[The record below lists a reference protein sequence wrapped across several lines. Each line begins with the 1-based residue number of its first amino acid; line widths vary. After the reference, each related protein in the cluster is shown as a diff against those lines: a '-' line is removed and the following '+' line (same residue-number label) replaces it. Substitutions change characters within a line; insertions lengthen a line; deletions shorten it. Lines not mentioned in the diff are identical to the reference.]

1 MDESRESNQ
10 PGLGSMGPT
19 PPQLNKAIREAA
31 QWNLLLQDTALDEA
45 QRRDYQAWL
54 RSALN
59 ARELGRICLI
69 DALLHVSLKDQGAR
83 KLPPNVISFQSYAP
97 MTALRARESVPAQ
110 ARRRFRRVKIAAA
123 IAAGLVLAIV
133 GTMHVTSLISHDRD
147 LVTER
152 GHWDKQLLQDG
163 SVVYAGPTTELR
175 FHFDDDMRSV
185 ALLRGEAMF
194 DVAKDPDRPF
204 VVATNAGSVKAV
216 GTEFATAYQGDSV
229 VVTVSEGKVAV
240 SPEAA
245 GHAVQPIIPLVANQ
259 QLVLSRSGTGRPV
272 AVNAE
277 REVKWI
283 RNWYDFDGEQVCEIV
298 EQLNRRHD
306 VKMVVTDPR
315 VCRLRLNSLAFKPS
329 ELDEFVA
336 KINRWYAD
344 FPDRLPRNEGVV
356 LRVERH

>member
-1 MDESRESNQ
+1 
-10 PGLGSMGPT
+10 MGPT
-19 PPQLNKAIREAA
+19 REQLNTAIREAA
-31 QWNLLLQDTALDEA
+31 EWNLLLQDTALDET

-54 RSALN
+54 RSSLN

-69 DALLHVSLKDQGAR
+69 DALLHVSLKDQSAR

-110 ARRRFRRVKIAAA
+110 SRRRFKRVKIAAA
-123 IAAGLVLAIV
+123 VAAGLAMAIV
-133 GTMHVTSLISHDRD
+133 GLTLLTDPTSHDRD

-152 GHWDKQLLQDG
+152 GNWDKQLLEDG
-163 SVVYAGPTTELR
+163 SIVYAGPTTELQ
-175 FHFDDDMRSV
+175 FHFDDDRRSV
-185 ALLRGEAMF
+185 VLLRGEAMF
-194 DVAKDPDRPF
+194 DVAKDPGRPF
-204 VVATNAGSVKAV
+204 VVATDAGSVKAV
-216 GTEFATAYQGDSV
+216 GTEFATAYRGDSV
-229 VVTVSEGKVAV
+229 VVTVAEGKVAV
-240 SPEAA
+240 SPGAA

-259 QLVLSRSGTGRPV
+259 QLVLSRSGAGRPLV
-272 AVNAE
+272 VNAE

-306 VKMVVTDPR
+306 VKMVVTDPQ

-329 ELDEFVA
+329 ELDDFVA

-344 FPDRLPRNEGVV
+344 FPDRLPRNEGIV
-356 LRVERH
+356 LRVERR